1 MDIFPNLAG
10 EMTFSRENTIKSNLV
25 ISLLYAFVKFTSVSP
40 VCWKQAPPALHSF
53 PFRDVI

>member
-10 EMTFSRENTIKSNLV
+10 EMTFSREHTIKSNLV
-25 ISLLYAFVKFTSVSP
+25 MSLFYAFVKFTSVSP
-40 VCWKQAPPALHSF
+40 VCWKQPPPALNSF